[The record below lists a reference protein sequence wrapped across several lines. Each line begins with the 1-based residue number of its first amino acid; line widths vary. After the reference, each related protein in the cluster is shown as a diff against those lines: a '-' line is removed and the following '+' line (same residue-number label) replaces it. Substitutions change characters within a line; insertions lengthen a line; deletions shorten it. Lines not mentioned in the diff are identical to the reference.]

1 MTQRDARPIQD
12 RDDIPTVID
21 AGSTFEGVL
30 TFRGAVRV
38 DGQLTGKVVADGCLL
53 IGPRAKVAASIEVD
67 ELVIAGQFEGDATA
81 RSRLE
86 LLASGRVVGRLR
98 APSFVLAEGCRFDGD
113 WQTLVRGAALE
124 PFAERPDETPS
135 ESVQERVSA
144 P

>member
-1 MTQRDARPIQD
+1 MTQRDVRAIQD

-53 IGPRAKVAASIEVD
+53 IGPRAKVAATIEVD
-67 ELVIAGQFEGDATA
+67 ELVIAGEFSGSATA

-86 LLASGRVVGRLR
+86 LLASGRVTGRLR
-98 APSFVLAEGCRFDGD
+98 AACFALADGCRFDGE
-113 WQTLVRGAALE
+113 WQTIAPGEAIEPLVETA
-124 PFAERPDETPS
+124 PETPR
-135 ESVQERVSA
+135 ERASA